1 MTELDGTPSALLLG
15 HPIRVV
21 VDGAGLL
28 RWIRATLAEDG
39 AQGQAT
45 IVSTVLRV
53 LDGKLTPDDR
63 VVTSLAED
71 IGDCLGILPR
81 CNRTSLGALYSIVCR
96 DLLPAADAARLE
108 RDIAGRRAYAELFSP
123 GPFGAAC
130 AAWSVAPAAAPG
142 TGHPTGEVPTLVL
155 RGAADPFSA
164 PLTDLAAATGG
175 VPGVYTLAIPNMAYN
190 VLSNGC
196 VRTIRDA
203 WLDAP
208 TGPPAD
214 TSCLARIPSVSLG
227 D

>member
-1 MTELDGTPSALLLG
+1 MAEVDATPSAILLG

-28 RWIRATLAEDG
+28 RWIRATLADDG
-39 AQGQAT
+39 GQGPAA

-53 LDGKLTPDDR
+53 LDGKLTADDG
-63 VVTSLAED
+63 VVTALAAD
-71 IGDCLGILPR
+71 TADCLGVLPR

-96 DLLPAADAARLE
+96 DLLPAADTARLG

-130 AAWSVAPAAAPG
+130 SAWSVPPAAPG
-142 TGHPTGEVPTLVL
+142 IDRPSGDVPTLVL

-164 PLTDLAAATGG
+164 PLTDLAAANGG
-175 VPGVYTLAIPNMAYN
+175 GPGVYTLEIPNVAYN
-190 VLSNGC
+190 VLSVGC

-208 TGPPAD
+208 AGPPAD
-214 TSCLARIPSVSLG
+214 TSCLARIPSVQLG
-227 D
+227 S

>member
-1 MTELDGTPSALLLG
+1 MTDVDGTPSALLLG
-15 HPIRVV
+15 HSIRVV
-21 VDGAGLL
+21 VDGVGLL

-39 AQGQAT
+39 GQGPAT

-71 IGDCLGILPR
+71 IGDCLGILP
-81 CNRTSLGALYSIVCR
+81 GATGPASVPCTRSCAVTCCPRPTPRGSSRHSRPAGLCR
-96 DLLPAADAARLE
+96 F
-108 RDIAGRRAYAELFSP
+108 FSP

-130 AAWSVAPAAAPG
+130 SRMVGGAGRRTRHGPPDGRGPDARPAGRRGPVQRAA
-142 TGHPTGEVPTLVL
+142 E
-155 RGAADPFSA
+155 
-164 PLTDLAAATGG
+164 DLAAATGG

-214 TSCLARIPSVSLG
+214 TSCLAQI
-227 D
+227 